1 VRLIPTAIP
10 GCIEVQPHVFDDA
23 RGRFAKPYH
32 APTFAANGIDFRPA
46 EAFFTL
52 SHRRVLRG
60 FHFQVPPHDHVKL
73 VYCASGA
80 VLDVVVD
87 VRCGSP
93 VFGMPFSAE
102 LDAKRSN
109 ALLIPR
115 GVGHAFYVR
124 SEEAVLA
131 YLVSTPHAPSFDAGV
146 RWDSAGVDWP
156 DAAPVISQRDRA
168 LPTLEEFRSP
178 FLFDDGT
185 HR

>member
-1 VRLIPTAIP
+1 
-10 GCIEVQPHVFDDA
+10 
-23 RGRFAKPYH
+23 
-32 APTFAANGIDFRPA
+32 
-46 EAFFTL
+46 
-52 SHRRVLRG
+52 
-60 FHFQVPPHDHVKL
+60 
-73 VYCASGA
+73 
-80 VLDVVVD
+80 
-87 VRCGSP
+87 
-93 VFGMPFSAE
+93 
-102 LDAKRSN
+102 
-109 ALLIPR
+109 
-115 GVGHAFYVR
+115 VGHAFYVR